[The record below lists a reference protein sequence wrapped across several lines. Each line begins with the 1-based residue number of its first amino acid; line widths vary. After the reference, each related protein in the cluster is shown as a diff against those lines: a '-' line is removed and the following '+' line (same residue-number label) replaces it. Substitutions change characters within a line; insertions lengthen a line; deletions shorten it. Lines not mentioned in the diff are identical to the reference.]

1 MIFVTMNYGC
11 MIYRLSPSIM
21 VRQTEKWSKEKN
33 SFDMIQDFSSGHI
46 DIDTNDYE
54 NFDLKKPPKIF
65 HSIIDIDLSDNDG
78 VEFKSKNTKI
88 EKIQEIFDE
97 GFEAALEENGWERDP
112 DSVEYEFIGD
122 IDFEIVDNNKTQ
134 DE

>member
-46 DIDTNDYE
+46 SIDTNDYE
-54 NFDLKKPPKIF
+54 NFELKKPPKIF

>member
-1 MIFVTMNYGC
+1 
-11 MIYRLSPSIM
+11 MIYKLSPSII

-46 DIDTNDYE
+46 TIDTNDYE
-54 NFDLKKPPKIF
+54 NFEVKKPPKIF
-65 HSIIDIDLSDNDG
+65 RSIIDIELSGNDG
-78 VEFKSKNTKI
+78 VEFKSKNMNI

-122 IDFEIVDNNKTQ
+122 INFEIVDS
-134 DE
+134 D